1 MAPSVSSIEKRVQR
15 YAYFFIFQ
23 IIRRFFSI
31 FTDKFATFV
40 SSAATKAARKHT
52 SQMKRIGIISDTHGT
67 FDARLRH
74 FLADVDEIWHAGDI
88 GSLEL
93 ADEIAAFKPLRA
105 VWGNIDGGMMR
116 RVYRQTEFFRVEQ
129 VPVLMTHIG
138 GYPRHYA
145 PGIAQLIQEL
155 RPRIFVAG
163 HSHILRVMA
172 DPVYDLLH
180 INPGAAGIY
189 GFHKVR
195 TAVRFTVDGAD
206 IRDMEVGEWPRE

>member
-1 MAPSVSSIEKRVQR
+1 
-15 YAYFFIFQ
+15 
-23 IIRRFFSI
+23 
-31 FTDKFATFV
+31 
-40 SSAATKAARKHT
+40 
-52 SQMKRIGIISDTHGT
+52 MKRIGIISDTHGT

>member
-1 MAPSVSSIEKRVQR
+1 
-15 YAYFFIFQ
+15 
-23 IIRRFFSI
+23 
-31 FTDKFATFV
+31 
-40 SSAATKAARKHT
+40 
-52 SQMKRIGIISDTHGT
+52 MKRIGIISDTHGT
-67 FDARLRH
+67 FDACLKH

-105 VWGNIDGGMMR
+105 VFGNIDGGTMR
-116 RVYRQTEFFRVEQ
+116 RVYRQTLFFRVED
-129 VPVLMTHIG
+129 VTVLMTHIG

-145 PGIAQLIQEL
+145 PGIAQRIQEL

-180 INPGAAGIY
+180 INPGAAGTY